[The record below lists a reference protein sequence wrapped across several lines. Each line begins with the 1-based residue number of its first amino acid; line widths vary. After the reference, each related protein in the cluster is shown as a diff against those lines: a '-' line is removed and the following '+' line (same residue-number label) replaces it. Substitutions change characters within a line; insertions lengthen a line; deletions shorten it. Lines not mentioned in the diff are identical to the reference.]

1 MGLWQHF
8 AFLILS
14 LLLLLLF
21 TIIIIIII
29 NIIIIIIIII
39 VIILSYQRNTIKTLL
54 FELFDKL
61 IRLELV
67 EDL

>member
-21 TIIIIIII
+21 TIIIIII
-29 NIIIIIIIII
+29 NIIIIIIII

>member
-29 NIIIIIIIII
+29 NIIIIIIII